1 MLFAQDGSKRVVV
14 IDWQGIGRGP
24 GVYDL
29 AYLISGSMDLELRRD
44 EESSLVQHYYQ
55 TLVESGITNYTNEQA
70 WLDYQHAQ
78 LMGGLATAMVA
89 GGNLDLSN
97 ERGHQLVASMA
108 IRHSQ
113 AAIDH
118 GGLDLLRSL

>member
-1 MLFAQDGSKRVVV
+1 MMFADDDSNRVVV

-29 AYLISGSMDLELRRD
+29 SYILSGSMDIELRRAH
-44 EESSLVQHYYQ
+44 EGALVEHYHQ
-55 TLVESGITNYTNEQA
+55 TLEEAGVTNYSKALA
-70 WLDYQHAQ
+70 WRDYQHAQ

-97 ERGHQLVASMA
+97 ERGQQLVASMA

-113 AAIDH
+113 AALDH
-118 GGLDLLRSL
+118 GGLDLLASL